1 MTLKSVSRL
10 GNQNMKNPYEQ
21 FDTFGFKYFA
31 IHLTRAGKLETLKKI
46 LLDIFWLQSKL
57 DNTDIAS
64 LTGDYNLLLQLR
76 HGQEYSAHNLIR
88 EALRLSTHVLQDDK
102 TQLRAHLQGRLSNQE
117 NSTVQTFLTHFS
129 DLRIPWIKPI
139 NQCLISPDGDLVQT
153 IEEDGVGPIN
163 FVATTIDGE
172 CIIAPSRSG
181 INLWDLQT
189 GLVKQTFT
197 FPTVLC
203 AVGCGE
209 HRVAASVAESNIA
222 NIIAVIDL
230 QTGKEVMRLRGHEDG
245 IYSIATTS
253 DGRICVSG
261 DLSGELKIWD
271 LEGFCE
277 VFSLNTG
284 SWIRSIFIT
293 NDDRFAVVGT
303 GKEIKIFQ
311 LETYKEVRSLL
322 GNTDLVLSVAINND
336 QTYAVTGANNKE
348 VIFWDF
354 RTGKE
359 LAKFKD
365 AHFGRVTSVH
375 FTKDGKFAITQSDD
389 WSTIFW
395 NLHTLQPEYRL
406 SGHGGNIYSS
416 CLTPNGRFML
426 CGYETGVITVWDLD
440 KIMSHSPNY
449 SEPYR
454 SGQGSST
461 TNFIVFPT
469 QNKLLSTD
477 SDRADVRIWDLESG
491 KMDRL
496 VHICESSVKIK
507 RIVFFPDGRHIGIS
521 CETVK
526 ESEKWIE
533 VWDVEGWKQLFKIE
547 GEQLIT
553 VMPNNTQI
561 ITTKGIYDLLSKKI
575 VSRGDFE
582 MLQCSGNK
590 RYFVIR
596 KDDLTGILDAKNN
609 QLMLQMKMDPTTFQ
623 KFIFTPDNENLLL
636 HIDAKKETVLH
647 FMNIQKGKLLW
658 STNLPF
664 GDIRTIQFSTD
675 AAYLFISHYVGR
687 QSKGAFLYRTLCL
700 SAIDGTPTTQLA
712 QSELPYNLICVLPND
727 QLLLSDA
734 SMWDKTV
741 RVVDLVNGKELA
753 SFRPDTQVVAPAILS
768 PDQSTVITAEVGRVG
783 SLFFLGIENT
793 E

>member
-1 MTLKSVSRL
+1 MKSVSRT
-10 GNQNMKNPYEQ
+10 GNQSMKNPYEQ

-31 IHLTRAGKLETLKKI
+31 IHLTRAGNLEPLKKI

-57 DNTDIAS
+57 DITDIAS
-64 LTGDYNLLLQLR
+64 LTDDYNLLLELGY
-76 HGQEYSAHNLIR
+76 GQEYSAHNLIR

-102 TQLRAHLQGRLSNQE
+102 TQLRAHLQGRLSNQD
-117 NSTVQTFLTHFS
+117 NSIIQTFLTHFS

-172 CIIAPSRSG
+172 CIIAPSQSG

-197 FPTVLC
+197 FPKVLC

-209 HRVAASVAESNIA
+209 SRVVASVAESNVA
-222 NIIAVIDL
+222 NIIAVIDM
-230 QTGKEVMRLRGHEDG
+230 QTGKEVRRLRGHEDG

-261 DLSGELKIWD
+261 DLSGEMKIWD
-271 LEGFCE
+271 IEGFCE
-277 VFSLNTG
+277 VFSLKTG
-284 SWIRSIFIT
+284 SWVRSIFIT
-293 NDDRFAVVGT
+293 NDNRFAVVAT
-303 GKEIKIFQ
+303 GKEIKVFQ
-311 LETYKEVRSLL
+311 LDTHKEVRSLL
-322 GNTDLVLSVAINND
+322 GNTDLVLSVAVDSD

-426 CGYETGVITVWDLD
+426 CGYETGVITVWDLNRI
-440 KIMSHSPNY
+440 KSHAPNF

-469 QNKLLSTD
+469 QNKMLSTD

-496 VHICESSVKIK
+496 VHICEPSVKIN
-507 RIVFFPDGRHIGIS
+507 RIVFFPDGRHIGIG
-521 CETVK
+521 CETLK

-547 GEQLIT
+547 DEQLIT
-553 VMPNNTQI
+553 IMPNNAQI
-561 ITTKGIYDLLSKKI
+561 ITSKGVYDLLSKKM

-582 MLQCSGNK
+582 MLQTSDNK

-596 KDDLTGILDAKNN
+596 KNDLMGILDAKSN
-609 QLMLQMKMDPTTFQ
+609 QIVLQMKIDPATF
-623 KFIFTPDNENLLL
+623 KRFVFTPDNENLLL
-636 HIDAKKETVLH
+636 HIDANKETIIH

-658 STNLPF
+658 SINLPF
-664 GDIRTIQFSTD
+664 SNIHTIQFSLD
-675 AAYLFISHYVGR
+675 SAYLFISYYVGK
-687 QSKGAFLYRTLCL
+687 QNKGVILYKTLCL
-700 SAIDGTPTTQLA
+700 NTFDGTYTTKLP
-712 QSELPYNLICVLPND
+712 QSELPYNLICSLPKN

-741 RVVDLVNGKELA
+741 RVVDLVTGKELA
-753 SFRPDTQVVAPAILS
+753 SFRPDTRVVAPAILS

-783 SLFFLGIENT
+783 SLFFLRIENT
-793 E
+793 D